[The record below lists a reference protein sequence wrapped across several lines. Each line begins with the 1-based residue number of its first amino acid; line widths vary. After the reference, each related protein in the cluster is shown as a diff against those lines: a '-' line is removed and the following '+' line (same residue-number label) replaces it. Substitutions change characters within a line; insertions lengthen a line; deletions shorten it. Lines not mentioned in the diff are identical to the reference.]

1 MLALRRLLPTAA
13 RLMNHDIRVP
23 ARRVLS
29 TDVAALDAAAMDAYS
44 RTVVGVVDKIGD
56 AVVAISV
63 PGASSSQQ
71 QGQGDSAGSGFII
84 APDGYVLTNAHVV
97 GSAPEMRVHLT
108 DGRTLAGTTV
118 GTDVATDLALVRLS
132 ASGLPYASLGDSDGL
147 RPGQLVVAIGNPLGF
162 QSTVSA
168 GVVSSLGR
176 TLRAKNGRLI
186 EGIVQTD
193 VALNPGNSGGP
204 LVDSAGRVVGIN
216 TAIIQGAQNISF
228 SVPANTAQW
237 VVSELLAHG
246 HVRRSY
252 LGASVH
258 MIPVG
263 VPLQRKFGLPTPM
276 AVQAIEVAAGSP
288 AAHAGMSAGDVLL
301 SLGDAPIGAPRRGE
315 RRPHTANARALTRP
329 PPRAQDQSTRSTA
342 CCRRRAR
349 AWRCACCAARAPTTA
364 PPATATRSRT
374 ST

>member
-1 MLALRRLLPTAA
+1 
-13 RLMNHDIRVP
+13 
-23 ARRVLS
+23 
-29 TDVAALDAAAMDAYS
+29 MDAYS

-63 PGASSSQQ
+63 PGQGQQPGQQ
-71 QGQGDSAGSGFII
+71 QQQQAQQESAGSGVII

-97 GSAPEMRVHLT
+97 GTAPQMRVHLT

-132 ASGLPYASLGDSDGL
+132 ASGLPFASLGDSDGL

-176 TLRAKNGRLI
+176 SLRAKNGRLI

-228 SVPANTAQW
+228 SVPASTAQW
-237 VVSELLAHG
+237 VVSELLSHG

-288 AAHAGMSAGDVLL
+288 AAAAGMVPGDVLL
-301 SLGDAPIGAPRRGE
+301 SLADAPLGSIDEIHRLLPPPGTRVALRVLRG
-315 RRPHTANARALTRP
+315 ARADYSQTGSRYALANLDLLTAEHPNP
-329 PPRAQDQSTRSTA
+329 PK
-342 CCRRRAR
+342 
-349 AWRCACCAARAPTTA
+349 
-364 PPATATRSRT
+364 
-374 ST
+374 